1 MKKMA
6 KVLVTGGLGYV
17 GGALL
22 ERLERYGKDYLSID
36 KRYPCSEAKTVAVNL
51 CDRDAIVTLI
61 RVYKPDTLVHCGT
74 NSALAYRD
82 NLLQAFRED
91 AEGTANILEAL
102 TGYRDCRLIYFS
114 SSYCYSGLPRNEA
127 VSETTPL
134 RPVHNFGLSKA
145 FFEQLMLRNHP
156 NTIVF
161 RLSSVFGPGNALHPN
176 AVYDMAKECLDT
188 GKVAVWGAGSRKMQ
202 YVYID
207 DVLGYIAATP
217 DLAPGLYNLGGDEY
231 LSVAESA
238 KMISELLSADM
249 IFLNKKHE
257 GETLPFMFTDK
268 IKQTAGDHF
277 TPFATAL
284 ERYLKWL
291 TLVS

>member
-1 MKKMA
+1 MSSTHIA
-6 KVLVTGGLGYV
+6 RVLPRGVF
-17 GGALL
+17 AAN
-22 ERLERYGKDYLSID
+22 RI
-36 KRYPCSEAKTVAVNL
+36 
-51 CDRDAIVTLI
+51 AIVTLI

-176 AVYDMAKECLDT
+176 AVYDMAKAIDKEITIAEVALVEKT
-188 GKVAVWGAGSRKMQ
+188 KVEV
-202 YVYID
+202 
-207 DVLGYIAATP
+207 
-217 DLAPGLYNLGGDEY
+217 
-231 LSVAESA
+231 
-238 KMISELLSADM
+238 
-249 IFLNKKHE
+249 
-257 GETLPFMFTDK
+257 
-268 IKQTAGDHF
+268 
-277 TPFATAL
+277 
-284 ERYLKWL
+284 
-291 TLVS
+291 